1 MRSRYHDGPSRELP
15 ARASANRFT
24 TATVH
29 QEEPPVQLG
38 FRRIFACLVAAVISI
53 AVIGPAAAKRYD
65 KTEKQVAGGT
75 HWRFVTDSGPMHVWV
90 PDYYDRDTAGLVVY
104 VHGYWVDVDEAWKQ
118 HRLPQQFAQS
128 RQNAMFVAIEAPR
141 DNDDSVKWKALG
153 DVKKAVARANFVLPD
168 GPAIVV
174 AHSGGFRTI
183 KHWVDNKLLA
193 QVILLDASY
202 GGTEE
207 FKEFIG
213 TGKRA
218 KYHKMVII
226 ASGTAARARAFAKAF
241 RFAVTRDGF
250 PKKWEDFTRR
260 EVRSK
265 LLYIRAHE
273 GHSEIVSGGHVLPLA
288 LRLTPLERK

>member
-1 MRSRYHDGPSRELP
+1 M
-15 ARASANRFT
+15 
-24 TATVH
+24 
-29 QEEPPVQLG
+29 QEG
-38 FRRIFACLVAAVISI
+38 FRRIFMCLVVAA
-53 AVIGPAAAKRYD
+53 IGLATPDEAAAKRYD
-65 KTEKQVAGGT
+65 KSEKEVAGGT
-75 HWRFVTDSGPMHVWV
+75 HWRFVTDSGPIHVWV
-90 PDYYDRDTAGLVVY
+90 PDYYDRATAGLVVY
-104 VHGYWVDVDEAWKQ
+104 VHGYWVDVDEAWKS
-118 HRLPQQFAQS
+118 HRLPQQFAKS

-141 DNDDSVKWKALG
+141 DNDDSVKWTALG

-183 KHWVDNKLLA
+183 KHWVDNRLLA

-202 GGTEE
+202 GGTEA

-213 TGKRA
+213 TGDRA

-226 ASGTAARARAFAKAF
+226 ASDTAGKARAFAKAF

-250 PKKWEDFTRR
+250 PKKWTDFSSR
-260 EVRSK
+260 EVKAK

-273 GHSEIVSGGHVLPLA
+273 GHSQIVSGGHVLPLA

>member
-1 MRSRYHDGPSRELP
+1 
-15 ARASANRFT
+15 
-24 TATVH
+24 
-29 QEEPPVQLG
+29 VQLG
-38 FRRIFACLVAAVISI
+38 FSRFFIHLTVIAGFLAASS
-53 AVIGPAAAKRYD
+53 PAQAKRYQ
-65 KTEKQVAGGT
+65 TSEKQIAGGT
-75 HWRFVTDSGPMHVWV
+75 HWRFVTDNGPIHVWV

-104 VHGYWVDVDEAWKQ
+104 VHGYWVDVDEAWTQ
-118 HRLPQQFAQS
+118 HRLPQQFAKS

-141 DNDDSVKWKALG
+141 DNDDSVKWTALG
-153 DVKKAVARANFVLPD
+153 DVKKAVARANFRLPD

-183 KHWVDNKLLA
+183 KHWVDNRLLA

-202 GGTEE
+202 GGTAE

-226 ASGTAARARAFAKAF
+226 ASGTAARAKAFAKAF
-241 RFAVTRDGF
+241 RFAIMRDGF
-250 PKKWEDFTRR
+250 PKKWEDFSRN
-260 EVRSK
+260 EVRAK